1 MRKGDNER
9 EYRCQ
14 NIRAQ
19 EGACSQRGRET
30 LDELPGWSPEQGVLR
45 VTRMRQRGWDPGDP

>member
-14 NIRAQ
+14 NTRAQ
-19 EGACSQRGRET
+19 EDAFAQRGRET
-30 LDELPGWSPEQGVLR
+30 LDELSGWSPEQGVLG

>member
-19 EGACSQRGRET
+19 EDACAQHGRET
-30 LDELPGWSPEQGVLR
+30 LDELSGWSPEQVVLG